1 MSWVFLVSVLVVAVA
16 GAVVLSR
23 RRQQQ
28 APGFPWFWVLLP
40 VAMFALVSAVG
51 VLISRF
57 AGVDTPDSDK
67 VGLSMP
73 YPEFNQAVQ
82 FLSTEQFQ
90 QMFGPLPYAVY
101 IWFFPVLG
109 IVSTVASVVAWRKGR
124 M

>member
-16 GAVVLSR
+16 GAVVLPR

-28 APGFPWFWVLLP
+28 SPGFPWFWVLLP
-40 VAMFALVSAVG
+40 VAMLALVSAVG

-57 AGVDTPDSDK
+57 AGVDTPDNDK

-73 YPEFNQAVQ
+73 YPEFNQSVQ
-82 FLSTEQFQ
+82 FLSNEQFLRLG
-90 QMFGPLPYAVY
+90 GPIDPVVY

-109 IVSTVASVVAWRKGR
+109 IICTIASVVAWKKGR